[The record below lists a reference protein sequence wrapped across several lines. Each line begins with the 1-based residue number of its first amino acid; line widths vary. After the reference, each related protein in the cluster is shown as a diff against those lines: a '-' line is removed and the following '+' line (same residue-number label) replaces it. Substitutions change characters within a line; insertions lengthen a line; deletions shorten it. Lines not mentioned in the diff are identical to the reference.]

1 MTASSGS
8 PGWYLRR
15 LSRMGPRE
23 IGGRAGDAVRR
34 RRWRS
39 APPPTC
45 PDVTGARF
53 TAVLPAGAIAAV
65 PPDAAKRLVAEA
77 DRLMAGHAVFFGVER
92 DDLTDPDWWY
102 DPKTGRRAPGGYA
115 FDVPY
120 RDEDAVGDIK
130 QIWEPSRHQYLTVLA
145 AAYAVTGDER
155 YAERVAGHLRSWW
168 AANGPLRGVHWT
180 SGIEL
185 GIRLLSWVWIRRL
198 LDGWPGAAALFEDNP
213 VALNQIWHHQRWLAA
228 FPSRGSSANNHVIAE
243 AAGQLAAACAFG
255 WFPGSARLRAGAL
268 RSLER
273 ELRNNTFGSGL
284 NRELATEYHGLV
296 LELGLAAVAEAD
308 AAGVPVPRSV
318 RLVLLRM
325 TDALAAVV
333 DDRLRPPRQGD
344 ADDGHGLVVD
354 GAGTDR
360 WGSLLATGD
369 AVFGRLDWWP
379 EVTGIDVRTPLLAAL
394 IRPGADALP
403 PARTPAPGT
412 RPRRTASLSGWFRA
426 VPGAIPGR
434 TAPQDQRLH
443 PAPGTHPRRMAA
455 PALWLRRVRG
465 DATRREQVPD
475 DTAPTRLTDDTAPT
489 RLRDDATPARL
500 PDDTA
505 PTRLTDDTAPTRLT
519 DDTAPTRLRDDAT
532 PARLPDGGK
541 VPPASTPAVSR
552 PVTGTRPR
560 PTAALNSR
568 LRRMTGGTAR
578 RGLAPDPAAPARL
591 PDGGEVPSASPPAVS
606 RPASRPGHF
615 ADAGLTVLR
624 GPEGIWCRCDGG
636 PHGFLSIAAHAHAD
650 ALSVEVRHDGVDVL
664 ADPGT
669 YCYHGQ
675 PEWRRYFRSTLGHNT
690 LELDG
695 EDQSVSGGPFLWTRH
710 ARSRV
715 LAVDTSGEG
724 VARWSAEHDGYGRSV
739 HRRRVELHHA
749 ERTLRVV
756 DEVRGPRRTVRLAFH
771 LGPAITADLVANR
784 AVLTWTRD
792 GEDRSAELDLPGQLS
807 WRAHRGESEPPLGW
821 YSPGFGRKEP
831 ATTLVG
837 TGLTDGTEGFTTV
850 LGFKG

>member
-1 MTASSGS
+1 MTVNAGS
-8 PGWYLRR
+8 AGWYLRR

-23 IGGRAGDAVRR
+23 VGGRVGDTVRR

-39 APPPTC
+39 ARPVAPS
-45 PDVTGARF
+45 VTGARF
-53 TAVLPAGAIAAV
+53 TAVLPAGAVAAV

-77 DRLMAGHAVFFGVER
+77 DRLMAGQAEFFGVLR
-92 DDLTDPDWWY
+92 DDLADPDWWY
-102 DPKTGRRAPGGYA
+102 DPKTGRRAPEGYA

-120 RDEDAVGDIK
+120 RDEDVTGDIK

-168 AANGPLRGVHWT
+168 ASNPPLRGVHWV

-185 GIRLLSWVWIRRL
+185 GIRLLSWVWVRRL

-213 VALNQIWHHQRWLAA
+213 VALKQIWHHQRWLAA
-228 FPSRGSSANNHVIAE
+228 FPSRGSSANNHVVAE
-243 AAGQLAAACAFG
+243 TAGQFAAACAFG
-255 WFPGSARLRAGAL
+255 WFPSSARWRDEAL

-273 ELRNNTFGSGL
+273 QLRANTFLSGL

-296 LELGLAAVAEAD
+296 LELGLATVAEAD
-308 AAGVPVPRSV
+308 AAGVAVPPTV

-360 WGSLLATGD
+360 WASLLATGD
-369 AVFGRLDWWP
+369 AVFGSLPWWP
-379 EVTGIDVRTPLLAAL
+379 AVAGTDVRTPLLAAL
-394 IRPGADALP
+394 IRPYAKQG
-403 PARTPAPGT
+403 
-412 RPRRTASLSGWFRA
+412 SG
-426 VPGAIPGR
+426 
-434 TAPQDQRLH
+434 
-443 PAPGTHPRRMAA
+443 
-455 PALWLRRVRG
+455 
-465 DATRREQVPD
+465 
-475 DTAPTRLTDDTAPT
+475 
-489 RLRDDATPARL
+489 
-500 PDDTA
+500 
-505 PTRLTDDTAPTRLT
+505 
-519 DDTAPTRLRDDAT
+519 
-532 PARLPDGGK
+532 
-541 VPPASTPAVSR
+541 
-552 PVTGTRPR
+552 
-560 PTAALNSR
+560 
-568 LRRMTGGTAR
+568 
-578 RGLAPDPAAPARL
+578 
-591 PDGGEVPSASPPAVS
+591 PAVS
-606 RPASRPGHF
+606 RPASRPAHF

-624 GPEGIWCRCDGG
+624 GPGGVWCRCDGG

-675 PEWRRYFRSTLGHNT
+675 PAWRRYFRSTLGHNT

-695 EDQSVSGGPFLWTRH
+695 VDQSVPGGPFLWTRH

-715 LAVDTSGEG
+715 LSVDVSDEG
-724 VARWSAEHDGYGRSV
+724 VSRWCAEHDGYGPSV
-739 HRRRVELHHA
+739 HRRRVELTA
-749 ERTLRVV
+749 ASREVRVV
-756 DEVRGPRRTVRLAFH
+756 DEVRGPRRAVRLAFH
-771 LGPAITADLVANR
+771 LGPAVTADLVDDR
-784 AVLTWTRD
+784 AVLTWARD
-792 GEDRSAELDLPGQLS
+792 GEERSAVLDLPCGLS
-807 WRAHRGESEPPLGW
+807 WRAHRGETNPPLGW

-837 TGLTDGTEGFTTV
+837 TGFTDGVREFTTV
-850 LGFKG
+850 LGFRGR